1 LELRNLRLLLVLGHL
16 ELLVALDLNRC
27 GNLGLVPLVAAFL
40 RAVAGLV
47 VDFNDCELARFAS
60 TLGRR
65 VRLSPFLKAI
75 EFDLAVSENFLL
87 FETSSVVSTS
97 LLLLFGYLHYF
108 LGQERP
114 RWDPLESILI

>member
-1 LELRNLRLLLVLGHL
+1 MELRVLRLFLILGHL

-27 GNLGLVPLVAAFL
+27 GNLGLVPLVATFL
-40 RAVAGLV
+40 GAVAGLV
-47 VDFNDCELARFAS
+47 VDFNDCELACFAS

-87 FETSSVVSTS
+87 FETSSVVSAS
-97 LLLLFGYLHYF
+97 LLLLLGYLHDF